1 MAKYKSWYLLSDL
14 NGWFHPAGAGRMA
27 LLVIALCGV
36 RSTSSEAAV
45 SSGTEADAFGNAPVT
60 TICNGLYP
68 KAQDLVDGMTHY
80 GIRPTIDAAIEAK
93 QFSCWTLPTF
103 PLSPACGLHGFD
115 PTVKTSPTLAPTYW
129 AFEENAAKVR
139 KIVKAAGECRVYTV
153 VAADDI
159 HCTRKKV
166 GERPPQCL
174 IADHLVNAE
183 ATKMAAAAG
192 KTITVPVAQPEAIEY
207 QCQFNAT
214 PRSVGGRMPLCSSL
228 PDGVT
233 DID

>member
-14 NGWFHPAGAGRMA
+14 NGWFRPAGGGRMA
-27 LLVIALCGV
+27 LLVIALCGG
-36 RSTSSEAAV
+36 RSTSSEAAM
-45 SSGTEADAFGNAPVT
+45 SSGTESATFESAPVT
-60 TICNGLYP
+60 TICNGYYP

-80 GIRPTIDAAIEAK
+80 GIRPTVDAAIEAK

-115 PTVKTSPTLAPTYW
+115 LTVETSPTLAPAYW
-129 AFEENAAKVR
+129 ALEENAAKVR
-139 KIVKAAGECRVYTV
+139 KVVKATGECRVYTV
-153 VAADDI
+153 VEAYDI

-166 GERPPQCL
+166 AQRPPQCL
-174 IADHLVNAE
+174 TVDQLAIAE
-183 ATKMAAAAG
+183 ATKLAAAAG
-192 KTITVPVAQPEAIEY
+192 KTVTVPVAQPEATEY
-207 QCQFNAT
+207 QCQISAT
-214 PRSVGGRMPLCSSL
+214 PRSAGGRIPLCSSL